1 MTAAMRRPLPYPAAL
16 LFLTAVYFAAGKL
29 GLSLAFLQANAS
41 AVWPPTG
48 LALAALLLFGCR
60 LWPAIF
66 VGALLV
72 NLAIKTPIAPSI
84 AIATGNTLE
93 AVLGALLTRRFARG
107 SAAFDR
113 APDIFCYVLFAVL
126 PSTALS
132 PSIGVTALALA
143 GQVKSY
149 IPVWLT
155 WWTGDFV
162 SDLVV
167 APLLIIWLTRP
178 FPRAHP
184 KRIIEAFCLA
194 AALLLYGCI
203 IFGAGMPGASARR
216 PLGHLGMPLLI
227 WAAFRFRQRGA
238 VTAAAVISAVAA
250 WGTLRGSGPFSVGS
264 PNDWLLL
271 LQAFIG
277 TSALTA
283 LVLAAVICQQERA
296 QAERQALLDREQTA
310 RAEAERA
317 NLAKDQFLA
326 VLSHELRTP
335 LTPVMLTA
343 SIMEANEQLPEAVR
357 ADAHTIRRN
366 VELEARLIDD
376 LLDLSRIAN
385 GKMTLDLQ
393 PVEIHALLDSVREM
407 TAADVR
413 SKNLTVHWNL
423 EAPHHLV
430 TGDAARLQQ
439 VLWNLLKNAV
449 KFTPAGGQITITT
462 RDEGADRLVVEIS
475 DTGIGIGPEALPRIF
490 TPFDQGGHATTR
502 RFGGL
507 GLGLAI
513 SKAIAQMHH
522 GDIAARSDGEG
533 QGSTFTLTLPASHA
547 ATSTAPP
554 ASSPV
559 PAPVSKPTTAA
570 NLRILLVED
579 HADTLKALRRYLVS
593 SGFAVITADTVR
605 AATNLLDAQPFDIL
619 VSDIDL
625 PDGTGHDIMRQI
637 KQRRLDIPGIA
648 LTGFGTEYD
657 IQTSQQAGFAA
668 HLTKPVDV
676 RRLRDT
682 ILTLTAQQLTT
693 SI

>member
-1 MTAAMRRPLPYPAAL
+1 MRRSLPYPLAL
-16 LFLTAVYFAAGKL
+16 LTLTAVYFAAGKL

-72 NLAIKTPIAPSI
+72 NLAIKTPIAPSL

-149 IPVWLT
+149 LPVWLT

-167 APLLIIWLTRP
+167 APLVIIWLTRP
-178 FPRAHP
+178 FPRARP
-184 KRIIEAFCLA
+184 KRIIEALCLA
-194 AALLLYGCI
+194 AALIVYGCV
-203 IFGAGMPGASARR
+203 IFGAALPQASARR

-250 WGTLRGSGPFSVGS
+250 WGTLRGSGPFAIGS

-277 TSALTA
+277 TSALTC
-283 LVLAAVICQQERA
+283 LVLAAVITQQERA
-296 QAERQALLDREQTA
+296 QAERQALLDREQAA

-343 SIMEANEQLPEAVR
+343 SIMEANDQLPAAVR

-385 GKMTLDLQ
+385 GKLTLDLH
-393 PVEIHALLDSVREM
+393 PLHIHTLLNSVREM

-413 SKNLTVHWNL
+413 SKDLSIHWHL
-423 EAPHHLV
+423 DAPHDTV
-430 TGDAARLQQ
+430 NGDAARLQQ

-449 KFTPAGGQITITT
+449 KFTPAGGHITITT
-462 RDEGADRLVVEIS
+462 RGDGPDNSVAVEIR
-475 DTGIGIGPEALPRIF
+475 DTGIGICQEALPRIF
-490 TPFDQGGHATTR
+490 TPFDQGGQATTR

-522 GDIAARSDGEG
+522 GDITAQSDGEG
-533 QGSTFTLTLPASHA
+533 QGATFTLTLPASHSISKAAAPPQSVTPAAPAQSHA
-547 ATSTAPP
+547 ATT
-554 ASSPV
+554 
-559 PAPVSKPTTAA
+559 
-570 NLRILLVED
+570 NLGVLLVED
-579 HADTLKALRRYLVS
+579 HADTLKALRRYLIS
-593 SGFAVITADTVR
+593 NGFTVTPAETVKAAVD
-605 AATNLLDAQPFDIL
+605 LLDTQSFDIL

-637 KQRRLDIPGIA
+637 KHRRLDIPGIA

-657 IQTSQQAGFAA
+657 IQSSQQAGFAA

-676 RRLRDT
+676 RHLRET
-682 ILTLTAQQLTT
+682 ILTLTAQPLTT
-693 SI
+693 NN